1 MDNLNTILE
10 SCDAIAFFGGAGVS
24 TESGIPD
31 FKSPGCVYDSAFDGR
46 SPEEMLHRSF
56 FYSHT
61 DLFYRFYFTKMIHVS
76 AKPNNAHRALAA
88 LEEAGRLRGVVT
100 QNIDGL
106 HQQAGSKR
114 VAELHGS
121 VHRNRCTGCGK
132 PQSLEYML
140 GFAPGIPVCPDCG
153 ALMKPD
159 VVLYGEQLPEAAISE
174 AIDIISCADCLIV
187 GGTSLTV
194 YPAASFLD
202 YFRGNHLILINRD
215 ETPYDSR
222 ADLIIRS
229 PMAETLNEV
238 VVQSAFTV

>member
-1 MDNLNTILE
+1 
-10 SCDAIAFFGGAGVS
+10 
-24 TESGIPD
+24 
-31 FKSPGCVYDSAFDGR
+31 
-46 SPEEMLHRSF
+46 
-56 FYSHT
+56 
-61 DLFYRFYFTKMIHVS
+61 MIYVS

-88 LEEAGRLRGVVT
+88 LEAAGRLAGVVT

-121 VHRNRCTGCGK
+121 VHRNYCTGCHK
-132 PQSLEYML
+132 PQSLEFML
-140 GFAPGIPVCPDCG
+140 GFAPGVPVCPYCG
-153 ALMKPD
+153 AVMKPD
-159 VVLYGEQLPEAAISE
+159 VVLYGEQLPDAAIND
-174 AIDIISCADCLIV
+174 AIDLISSADCLIV

-229 PMAETLNEV
+229 PIAETLNDV
-238 VVQSAFTV
+238 IA